1 MSGRRVLIS
10 GAALVAVGLDGDG
23 GRIAS
28 RTAVGA
34 RAVFVL
40 LGAHELALAD

>member
-1 MSGRRVLIS
+1 MIIS
-10 GAALVAVGLDGDG
+10 GAALVAVALDGDG

-34 RAVFVL
+34 PAVFAL